1 MARARCVGRAA
12 FGLSA
17 VAVGVI
23 ILIVLMTCRES
34 SSSAGLAPAIF
45 VSFEQMPSGELVESR
60 VLFHKPDG
68 LGDPYVEVSDDGHD
82 ASALARS
89 LSPEAYEYETSTGK
103 VEFAGMEWELSGEE
117 GNRTL
122 SNTKTVRSNLWGTYY
137 EDETTAR
144 AHPYVR
150 E

>member
-1 MARARCVGRAA
+1 
-12 FGLSA
+12 
-17 VAVGVI
+17 
-23 ILIVLMTCRES
+23 
-34 SSSAGLAPAIF
+34 
-45 VSFEQMPSGELVESR
+45 MPSGELVESR
-60 VLFHKPDG
+60 VIFHKPDG

>member
-1 MARARCVGRAA
+1 MVGNDKREGRLLPFLILVLAA
-12 FGLSA
+12 LCFIFLLG
-17 VAVGVI
+17 G
-23 ILIVLMTCRES
+23 RGG

-60 VLFHKPDG
+60 VIFHKPDG
-68 LGDPYVEVSDDGHD
+68 LGDPYVEVSDDAHD

-137 EDETTAR
+137 EDETAAR

>member
-1 MARARCVGRAA
+1 MVGNDKRERRLLPFLILVLAA
-12 FGLSA
+12 LCFIFLLRGR
-17 VAVGVI
+17 GG
-23 ILIVLMTCRES
+23 S
-34 SSSAGLAPAIF
+34 SSVGLAPAIF

-60 VLFHKPDG
+60 VIFHKPDG